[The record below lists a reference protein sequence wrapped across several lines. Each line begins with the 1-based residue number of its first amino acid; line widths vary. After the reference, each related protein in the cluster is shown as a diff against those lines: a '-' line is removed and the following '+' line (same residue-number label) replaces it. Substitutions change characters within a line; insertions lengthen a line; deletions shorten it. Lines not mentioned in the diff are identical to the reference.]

1 MDLKLKQTKNEIT
14 REFIKKELS
23 FYNKA
28 DIRSGLLLGIVLAL
42 LSVPLVCLCAF
53 LIDHLVLRIVFSC
66 LCAFFPFGVFSL
78 SFIYQLIRALG
89 EKKMINGDQFE
100 ITTRKV
106 LSMDENGHG
115 TFMAG
120 IAAGGTDAENDFLG
134 IAGDAEIAVVKLK
147 EAKQHLKDYFRSLS
161 TQKNSNSSGK
171 SI

>member
-28 DIRSGLLLGIVLAL
+28 DILSGLVLGIVSAL

-53 LIDHLVLRIVFSC
+53 LIDHLVLRIVLSC
-66 LCAFFPFGVFSL
+66 LCAFLPFGVFSL
-78 SFIYQLIRALG
+78 SFIYQLIRALW

-106 LSMDENGHG
+106 LSMDEKVVGNHTE
-115 TFMAG
+115 TFFSFG
-120 IAAGGTDAENDFLG
+120 DFKE
-134 IAGDAEIAVVKLK
+134 ISVEKTTRDITSVGDEFYIV
-147 EAKQHLKDYFRSLS
+147 HYC
-161 TQKNSNSSGK
+161 GK
-171 SI
+171 SDIKLFYPTKTHELK